1 MNAFVWNLI
10 LALIWVAATG
20 NFSFINLFIGFLIGF
35 LVLVFTRR
43 IVGSPEYFIKVGQ
56 VLGLG
61 LFFIWELILANL
73 RVAHDVI
80 TPRHYMRPG
89 VLAIPL
95 DAQTDLEITMLSNLI
110 TLTPGT
116 LSLDI
121 SVDRRVLYLHAMY
134 IDDPEEVRRKI
145 KDGYERRILEVLR

>member
-1 MNAFVWNLI
+1 
-10 LALIWVAATG
+10 LIWVAATG
-20 NFSFINLFIGFLIGF
+20 NFSFANLAIGFFIGF

-43 IVGSPEYFIKVGQ
+43 IVGSPEYIIKVRQ
-56 VLGLG
+56 VLELG
-61 LFFIWELILANL
+61 IFFVWELILANL

-80 TPRHYMRPG
+80 TPRHYMHPG
-89 VLAIPL
+89 VLAVPL

-121 SVDRRVLYLHAMY
+121 SVDRRVLYIHAMY
-134 IDDPEEVRRKI
+134 IDDVDEVRRKI
-145 KDGYERRILEVLR
+145 KHGYERRILEVLR

>member
-1 MNAFVWNLI
+1 M
-10 LALIWVAATG
+10 
-20 NFSFINLFIGFLIGF
+20 
-35 LVLVFTRR
+35 
-43 IVGSPEYFIKVGQ
+43 
-56 VLGLG
+56 LGLG
-61 LFFIWELILANL
+61 LFFVWELILANL

-89 VLAIPL
+89 ILAVPL

-121 SVDRRVLYLHAMY
+121 SIDRRVLYIHAMY
-134 IDDPEEVRRKI
+134 IDDVDEVRQKI
-145 KDGYERRILEVLR
+145 KEGYERIILEVLR

>member
-1 MNAFVWNLI
+1 VKQI
-10 LALIWVAATG
+10 
-20 NFSFINLFIGFLIGF
+20 
-35 LVLVFTRR
+35 
-43 IVGSPEYFIKVGQ
+43 
-56 VLGLG
+56 LGLG

-73 RVAHDVI
+73 RVAHDGR

-89 VLAIPL
+89 VLAVPL

-134 IDDPEEVRRKI
+134 IDDVEEVRKKI
-145 KDGYERRILEVLR
+145 KYGYERRILEVLR

>member
-1 MNAFVWNLI
+1 M
-10 LALIWVAATG
+10 
-20 NFSFINLFIGFLIGF
+20 
-35 LVLVFTRR
+35 
-43 IVGSPEYFIKVGQ
+43 
-56 VLGLG
+56 LGLG
-61 LFFIWELILANL
+61 LFFVWELILANL

-89 VLAIPL
+89 ILAVPL

-121 SVDRRVLYLHAMY
+121 SIDRRVLYIHAMY
-134 IDDPEEVRRKI
+134 IDDVDEVRQKI

>member
-1 MNAFVWNLI
+1 
-10 LALIWVAATG
+10 LIWAAATG
-20 NFSFINLFIGFLIGF
+20 NFSFTNLAIGFFIGF

-43 IVGSPEYFIKVGQ
+43 IVGSPEYFIKVRQ
-56 VLGLG
+56 VVGLG
-61 LFFIWELILANL
+61 VFFVWELILANL

-89 VLAIPL
+89 VLSIPL

-121 SVDRRVLYLHAMY
+121 SVDRRVLYIHAMY
-134 IDDPEEVRRKI
+134 IDDVDEVRRKV
-145 KDGYERRILEVLR
+145 KHGYERRILEVLR